1 MSETHNLL
9 NDETRNF
16 LTEFEEFCIGHW
28 PLYLKFHRVLRENG
42 DTITKKCQKIMEICR
57 LSWELPVEV
66 RKAPSTLRC
75 QAAQKLCDYTDR
87 IIKLQDIQERKIK
100 ILEEKIQHK
109 NFQYE
114 LRRTLQDA
122 TIFKLEKKI
131 EGLEKELKKCREM
144 NPEKRRRIEEL

>member
-1 MSETHNLL
+1 MSETHDLSSYENR
-9 NDETRNF
+9 TF
-16 LTEFEEFCIGHW
+16 LTEFEEFCVGHW
-28 PLYLKFHRVLRENG
+28 PLYLKFHRVLREN
-42 DTITKKCQKIMEICR
+42 DPSITTKCQKIMEICR

-66 RKAPSTLRC
+66 KKAPSTLRC
-75 QAAQKLCDYTDR
+75 QAAQKLCDYTDK

-114 LRRTLQDA
+114 LRTNLRDA

-131 EGLEKELKKCREM
+131 EGLEKELKKCKEM